1 MREGFVKAVT
11 VDEKAGIAAEE
22 PCRRVIDLGN
32 GVMFPVGSEEEA
44 DFVSWMVEEAEAGRV
59 TLPKS
64 APGPMERP
72 AWLDTEPQMS
82 SREFWAFIDGERADR
97 F

>member
-1 MREGFVKAVT
+1 MKAAT
-11 VDEKAGIAAEE
+11 INEKAGITVREAI
-22 PCRRVIDLGN
+22 RKLIDLGN

-44 DFVSWMVEEAEAGRV
+44 DFVKWMVEEAEAGRA

-64 APGPMERP
+64 APGPIERP
-72 AWLDTEPQMS
+72 AWLDTDPKMS
-82 SREFWAFIDGERADR
+82 SEEFLAFIEDERKDR